1 MDFKQHKLKG
11 VITNDRENL
20 YFVGF
25 SNFVDHFHWLND
37 EDLEKLIND
46 RDSAEAPSCPYKIQ
60 PENQVNLTQNSIA
73 KLKKKPHASQAMSG
87 SSHIFIFWFL
97 LDSYQKTKILAV
109 IF

>member
-73 KLKKKPHASQAMSG
+73 KLKKKTTCIPG
-87 SSHIFIFWFL
+87 YVWFISYFHL
-97 LDSYQKTKILAV
+97 LV
-109 IF
+109 FVR

>member
-1 MDFKQHKLKG
+1 MDFKQNKLKG

-60 PENQVNLTQNSIA
+60 PENQVSLIQKLHKTENQNDIQNVLKCLKVFIHLDT
-73 KLKKKPHASQAMSG
+73 KL
-87 SSHIFIFWFL
+87 
-97 LDSYQKTKILAV
+97 
-109 IF
+109 